1 MQNVLANF
9 LFQYKHCTLPSV
21 GSIQIVTKAP
31 TYIFGEQIMEG
42 LQSSL
47 HFSTNEKDGTKL
59 LSFIAVQ
66 KNIDSDV
73 AEELLNTFAKSIKNL
88 PINQTFVWP
97 NVGIFSKINND
108 DISFEAIPESAIFY
122 PSVTAARVTH
132 PNASHSMVVG
142 ETHTNTTDMALQL
155 ATKAAPNFFK
165 VWLAAIVLFA
175 TAIAIIIFYLVSNK
189 AFNHFGNATKFI
201 PTTRTITYR
210 SY

>member
-59 LSFIAVQ
+59 LSFIASQ
-66 KNIDSDV
+66 KNIDLEM
-73 AEELLNTFAKSIKNL
+73 AEELLNDFTNAIKNL
-88 PINQTFVWP
+88 QLHQTYKWD
-97 NVGIFSKINND
+97 NVGIFSKIYD
-108 DISFEAIPESAIFY
+108 TELSFEAIPLSANFY
-122 PSVTAARVTH
+122 PNVTAARVTH

-165 VWLAAIVLFA
+165 VWLAAIVLFT
-175 TAIAIIIFYLVSNK
+175 TAIAILIFYLVSNK
-189 AFNHFGNATKFI
+189 AFNHFGNATKII